1 MPFFASLHIKTPA
14 RQAEWEISYPGYKRV
29 AVEYNEKFGQKSLEI
44 NFPEIQET
52 IENAQFNY
60 IAIGYNEF
68 GDGSVVRSIVCAP
81 PIKIIKGY
89 KPKVIVTNIPEP
101 LPANL
106 DPTAATIW
114 HLINEQKMK
123 PEDMPPALFEL
134 VNEAFAKVGMPIM
147 QITRE
152 GTAKM
157 EVKISQMKSFNLN
170 GEK

>member
-1 MPFFASLHIKTPA
+1 MPFYASLHTHEPICQTDG
-14 RQAEWEISYPGYKRV
+14 EISYPGYKRV

-44 NFPEIQET
+44 NFPEINET

-60 IAIGYNEF
+60 IAVGYCEF
-68 GDGSVVRSIVCAP
+68 GAGSVVRSVLCVPPVKIV
-81 PIKIIKGY
+81 KGC
-89 KPKVIVTNIPEP
+89 KPKIIVTNIPEP
-101 LPANL
+101 LPTDL

-134 VNEAFAKVGMPIM
+134 VNEAFAKAGMPIM

-157 EVKISQMKSFNLN
+157 EVKISQIKSFNLN